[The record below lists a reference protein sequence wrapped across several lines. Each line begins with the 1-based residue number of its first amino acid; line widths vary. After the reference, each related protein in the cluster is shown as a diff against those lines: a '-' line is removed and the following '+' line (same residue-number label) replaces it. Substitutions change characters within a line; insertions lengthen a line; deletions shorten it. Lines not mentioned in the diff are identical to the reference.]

1 MPVEFLQ
8 WQFKRQNEKKIP
20 PYIPRCPV
28 WKWHCSSFRNGGL
41 KSAFKTSPQTWTLR
55 VSWRRRCSWHET
67 RHREACIMKAV
78 LLKTNV
84 EGIEKRHFFRENI
97 YVLGYFWFLVLQT
110 LKLNEGPPFFF
121 FFFSSHLWLFALARK
136 SWIKG

>member
-1 MPVEFLQ
+1 
-8 WQFKRQNEKKIP
+8 
-20 PYIPRCPV
+20 
-28 WKWHCSSFRNGGL
+28 
-41 KSAFKTSPQTWTLR
+41 
-55 VSWRRRCSWHET
+55 
-67 RHREACIMKAV
+67 MKAV

-110 LKLNEGPPFFF
+110 LKLNEGPSFFF

-136 SWIKG
+136 S

>member
-1 MPVEFLQ
+1 
-8 WQFKRQNEKKIP
+8 
-20 PYIPRCPV
+20 
-28 WKWHCSSFRNGGL
+28 
-41 KSAFKTSPQTWTLR
+41 
-55 VSWRRRCSWHET
+55 
-67 RHREACIMKAV
+67 MKAV

-121 FFFSSHLWLFALARK
+121 FFFFIPIYGCLLWPERVESRVRVRFD
-136 SWIKG
+136 

>member
-1 MPVEFLQ
+1 
-8 WQFKRQNEKKIP
+8 
-20 PYIPRCPV
+20 
-28 WKWHCSSFRNGGL
+28 
-41 KSAFKTSPQTWTLR
+41 
-55 VSWRRRCSWHET
+55 
-67 RHREACIMKAV
+67 MKAV

-121 FFFSSHLWLFALARK
+121 FFFFFPSMAVCFGQKELNQGLESALT
-136 SWIKG
+136 S

>member
-1 MPVEFLQ
+1 
-8 WQFKRQNEKKIP
+8 
-20 PYIPRCPV
+20 
-28 WKWHCSSFRNGGL
+28 
-41 KSAFKTSPQTWTLR
+41 
-55 VSWRRRCSWHET
+55 
-67 RHREACIMKAV
+67 MKAV

-121 FFFSSHLWLFALARK
+121 FFFLPIYGCLLWPERVESRVRVRFD
-136 SWIKG
+136 